1 MKYIKYF
8 VLVLLFFTLVGCDNK
23 KTIDYTIDEINEKEL
38 REFLDKY
45 QYDIKYPYAF
55 DYLVK
60 QYIDNLENENE
71 FKFTLISEKELTIGS
86 NEVSVEV
93 GFPDGN
99 IERYS
104 FVLNVVDDMESNYG
118 LDRFTFNKET
128 QTLESYNGHTDVV
141 IPPMIDGVEVLKI
154 GENCFKGSEIVAV
167 YVPDTVVEIGDMAFY
182 DCYHFKKFRMGKNII
197 AVGEFAFSG
206 TELEEIKINNNVIND
221 YGNFVFYNT
230 RFEKLTIDD
239 EVDMDLLL
247 KNWNRLGIDPS
258 AIPNIKHKKNF
269 YYLESN
275 KTVYG
280 LTGYYDANRMSIDS
294 TELGIERINDYLF
307 YGDLRLNTKGA
318 GDYYFGSSVK
328 YIGSYAFYN
337 AQISGLYLPEGLE
350 EIAEYAF
357 MNSAIEYLN
366 IPNSLVKI
374 AADAFL
380 NTDIKKIEL
389 DENENRFN
397 DDWEVIGF
405 PSEIKP
411 IIAEYN
417 EPLIKIVGEN
427 DEYIK
432 GSIRVGNIIYGVGYT
447 WSKDLDFK
455 SDLKP
460 VILPFLFKYN
470 LETNTYKFNLLDL
483 GYESSYDDIVQLSDG
498 TFIVMGYLG
507 TEVPGNAV
515 PYFIKFNDG
524 LDVLSKGQIHDDN
537 MRIILD
543 VAVNDK
549 NQIGVISENRE
560 TKWYDFIIFDENF
573 KELYRYLV
581 PRTYNSWNAQFIKV
595 QGGDFIFYGSAHK
608 TNDRHA
614 FVTRLN
620 TEGVVFEY
628 FFDGGIYAE
637 INHLEIL
644 NDKYFLNIYTE
655 NNGLNIHYYTYLSFS
670 GVELIELSSFNDF
683 EYSFAT
689 YIQKV
694 GDMFYVFS
702 KKDMTQNNTY
712 IVRYDLDMN
721 YIDDIYFSRYI
732 YAFPKLYEYQDEIYI
747 LISSNDKY
755 FHGGNNPN
763 GLNILILKLDFN

>member
-23 KTIDYTIDEINEKEL
+23 KPIDYTIDEINEKEL

-45 QYDIKYPYAF
+45 RYDIKYPYAF

-60 QYIDNLENENE
+60 QYIDNLENENA

-86 NEVSVEV
+86 NEVIVEV

-128 QTLESYNGHTDVV
+128 QTLESYNGHNDVV

-154 GENCFKGSEIVAV
+154 GENCFKGSQIIAV

-182 DCYHFKKFRMGKNII
+182 DCHHFKKLRMGKNII

-206 TELEEIKINNNVIND
+206 TELEEIKINDNVIND

-258 AIPNIKHKKNF
+258 AIPNIKHEKNF
-269 YYLESN
+269 YYLEFN

-470 LETNTYKFNLLDL
+470 LETNTYKLNLLDL

-498 TFIVMGYLG
+498 TFLVMGYLG

-732 YAFPKLYEYQDEIYI
+732 YAYPKLYEYQDEIYI